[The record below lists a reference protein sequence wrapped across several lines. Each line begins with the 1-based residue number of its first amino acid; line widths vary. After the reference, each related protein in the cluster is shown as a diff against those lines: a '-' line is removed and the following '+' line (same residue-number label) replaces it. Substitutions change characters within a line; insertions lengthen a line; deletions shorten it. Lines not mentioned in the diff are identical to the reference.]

1 MFLLFRYSLF
11 RSPLYIQFVYDA
23 LLCSITASKF
33 FFVFQNVLPDP
44 STSCG
49 PYKPMNLI
57 DLFSQNSINFVDENS
72 IKFGGEGN
80 HDTIGMVAIDSQGN
94 VASGT
99 STNGASFKISG

>member
-1 MFLLFRYSLF
+1 M
-11 RSPLYIQFVYDA
+11 Q
-23 LLCSITASKF
+23 
-33 FFVFQNVLPDP
+33 PDP
-44 STSCG
+44 SKTCG
-49 PYKPMNLI
+49 PYKPSTLK
-57 DLFSQNSINFVDENS
+57 DFEGQNSINFINKNS